1 MEKFENLPD
10 EKQNTIIDAALK
22 IFATNG
28 YKKAS
33 ISDIATKA
41 GISKAMVFHYFGTK
55 KELYLYLI
63 RLCYSIITN
72 EIKENFNRNITD
84 FFERITLASDIKI
97 AAMKKHTAILAFLT
111 SIYFETDKEV
121 RKDIEVMLAEGEE
134 FRNHLAL
141 DDLDTSKF
149 KENIDVNLVMKML
162 VWMAEGFSN
171 DLNLKGE
178 FDLDTMC
185 NEFYKCLDLLK
196 ENLYKTP

>member
-1 MEKFENLPD
+1 MEKFENLPE
-10 EKQNTIIDAALK
+10 EKQKTIIDAALK
-22 IFATNG
+22 IFAANG
-28 YKKAS
+28 YKKTS

-63 RLCYSIITN
+63 RLCCNIITN
-72 EIKENFNRNITD
+72 EIKENFDNTITD
-84 FFERITLASDIKI
+84 FFERITSASNIKI
-97 AAMKKHTAILAFLT
+97 AAMKKYAAIPAFLT
-111 SIYFETDKEV
+111 NIYFETDEEV
-121 RKDIEVMLAEGEE
+121 RKDIEALLAEGDE
-134 FRNHLAL
+134 FRSHLAF
-141 DDLDTSKF
+141 DGLDTSRF

-178 FDLDTMC
+178 FDLETLI

-196 ENLYKTP
+196 ENLYKAP

>member
-185 NEFYKCLDLLK
+185 KEFYKCLDLLK

>member
-111 SIYFETDKEV
+111 NIYFETDEEV

-185 NEFYKCLDLLK
+185 KEFYKCLDLLK

>member
-72 EIKENFNRNITD
+72 EINENFNRNITD

-111 SIYFETDKEV
+111 SIYFETDEEV

-185 NEFYKCLDLLK
+185 KEFYKCLDLLK

>member
-121 RKDIEVMLAEGEE
+121 RKDIEVMLAEGEK

>member
-22 IFATNG
+22 VFATNG

-33 ISDIATKA
+33 VSDIATKA

-63 RLCYSIITN
+63 RLCYSIITT
-72 EIKENFNRNITD
+72 EIRDNFNHNITD

-178 FDLDTMC
+178 FNLDTMC
-185 NEFYKCLDLLK
+185 KEFYECLDLLK
-196 ENLYKTP
+196 ENFYKTP